1 MNLGIGHNMC
11 KCNICDKE
19 IQGDEIQWNAA
30 GQFFEPCGTCLEI
43 AMDAA
48 YSDGFQYEED
58 IVTVL
63 DTSFDGDA
71 SDIVYSPM
79 NENDYD

>member
-1 MNLGIGHNMC
+1 M
-11 KCNICDKE
+11 KCNICDAEMTDKE
-19 IQGDEIQWNAA
+19 IQYHAD

-48 YSDGFQYEED
+48 YSDSFQYEED
-58 IVTVL
+58 VVTIL

-71 SDIVYSPM
+71 SDIVYPRTKD
-79 NENDYD
+79 NDYE